1 MLWTENNYNHEPG
14 GNPMIY
20 YRARLIDA
28 TVKPRAGILPQNG
41 QDAMIGQGGIVVLG
55 VGFDRAVRG

>member
-1 MLWTENNYNHEPG
+1 
-14 GNPMIY
+14 MIY

-41 QDAMIGQGGIVVLG
+41 QYAMIGQGGIVVLG
-55 VGFDRAVRG
+55 VGFDRAVRS